1 MGFWNKLEN
10 SELILFLW
18 GNFHQDKKIYIHS
31 PATFM
36 KKSKSNEGSWL
47 RKMGYKLLCILKSHT
62 KGNVNSNCSSSL
74 TFSKEIFG
82 GNSSS
87 RGFGKSG
94 NNVPVLELR
103 EYFRAE
109 NDPCTQRKKKAFR
122 KLYRERLQMKKK
134 RQATPKESNLQENEH
149 FIKWFWFYRFA
160 LDERPLL
167 WYEKWEGRDET
178 VQIFFTH
185 FWLLI
190 KSFQVF
196 WVIELRK
203 GKVARPTEGNYR
215 IFSSCGG
222 FIARRLEI
230 MMEFIAIEGKS
241 KGTNRHRE
249 SLFFFS
255 A

>member
-1 MGFWNKLEN
+1 
-10 SELILFLW
+10 
-18 GNFHQDKKIYIHS
+18 
-31 PATFM
+31 M
-36 KKSKSNEGSWL
+36 KKSKSNEGLRL
-47 RKMGYKLLCILKSHT
+47 RKMGFKLLCILKSHT
-62 KGNVNSNCSSSL
+62 KGNVNSNFSSCL

-109 NDPCTQRKKKAFR
+109 NDPCTQRKRRLFVNYIERDYKWRRKGRQHPKKVTSR
-122 KLYRERLQMKKK
+122 KTNILSSGLVLSFCIRR
-134 RQATPKESNLQENEH
+134 TCN
-149 FIKWFWFYRFA
+149 
-160 LDERPLL
+160 
-167 WYEKWEGRDET
+167 ET

-196 WVIELRK
+196 WVIELRR

-215 IFSSCGG
+215 IFSSRGG
-222 FIARRLEI
+222 FIAR
-230 MMEFIAIEGKS
+230 KS